1 MTAAPR
7 VVVVGGGITGLALA
21 FSLQAD
27 AQRRGA
33 SVALRVLDAGVRA
46 GGHVQ
51 TTRADGFLIEAGP
64 NGFLNREPH
73 TLALIEAL
81 GLSSRLV
88 EARPEA
94 KRRFIV
100 REGRLCQVPDGPR
113 SLFSTTALS
122 WPGRLRV
129 LAEPF
134 IGAPPAGVDETVHA
148 FAARRIGH
156 EAADMLVDTAV
167 SGISAGDSRR
177 LSLRAQFPQMAEME
191 REHGSLVRAMFAR
204 RGQRTGPA
212 KLLSF
217 DEGLGVLTTTLAGQL
232 GSALQSHAR
241 VQAIERMGD
250 VWHVALEGGEVMEA
264 DQVVLAAP
272 ARAAAPMLRRLDPD
286 LAATLDDVEYS
297 GLGVVALGYRTAD
310 VPRALDGYGYLV
322 TKPEGLATL
331 GVVWESSLFPGRAAD
346 GTALLR
352 VFLGGARQPE
362 VVDMAPQ
369 DLVDLARAELATVMG
384 IAAEPRHVSVVRR
397 PHAIAQYTVGHDE
410 RRTAIRHQVQRH
422 PGLHVC
428 GTSYDGVSFNHA
440 VKSGRMMAHSL
451 ADTMWDGARPRAAVT
466 APAPSPAPVLP

>member
-33 SVALRVLDAGVRA
+33 SVALRVFDAAPRP

-73 TLALIEAL
+73 TLALVEAL
-81 GLSSRLV
+81 GLGPRLV
-88 EARPEA
+88 EARPDA

-100 REGRLCQVPDGPR
+100 REGRLCQVPHGPL
-113 SLFSTTALS
+113 SLFTTTALS

-134 IGAPPAGVDETVHA
+134 IGRPPAGVDETVHA
-148 FAARRIGH
+148 FATRRIGR

-177 LSLRAQFPQMAEME
+177 LSVRAQFPQMAEME

-204 RGQRTGPA
+204 RGQRTGPS

-217 DEGLGVLTTTLAGQL
+217 DQGLGLLATTLAARL
-232 GSALQSHAR
+232 GAVVQGHASVRAIDRIGAIWR
-241 VQAIERMGD
+241 VT
-250 VWHVALEGGEVMEA
+250 LETGEMVEA
-264 DQVVLAAP
+264 EHVVLAVS
-272 ARAAAPMLRRLDPD
+272 ARAAAPMVRRLDPG
-286 LAATLDDVEYS
+286 LAATLDAVEYS

-352 VFLGGARQPE
+352 VFLGGARRPE

-384 IAAEPRHVSVVRR
+384 IAAEPRHVSVFRW

-410 RRTAIRHQVQRH
+410 RRAAIRHQVQRH

-440 VKSGRMMAHSL
+440 VKSGRIMAHDL
-451 ADTMWDGARPRAAVT
+451 ADMVWDGARPRAAVT
-466 APAPSPAPVLP
+466 APAHSPAPVLP

>member
-7 VVVVGGGITGLALA
+7 VVVVGGGITGLTVG

-27 AQRRGA
+27 ARRRGA
-33 SVALRVLDAGVRA
+33 PLALRVLDAAPRP

-81 GLSSRLV
+81 DLGSRLV

-100 REGRLCQVPDGPR
+100 RGGRLCQVPDGPR
-113 SLFSTTALS
+113 ALFTTTALS
-122 WPGRLRV
+122 WRSRLRL

-148 FAARRIGH
+148 FATRRIGA

-177 LSLRAQFPQMAEME
+177 LSVRAQFPQMVEME

-204 RGQRTGPA
+204 RGQRTGPS

-217 DEGLGVLTTTLAGQL
+217 DEGMGVLATTLADQL
-232 GSALQSHAR
+232 GPVLHSHAR
-241 VQAIERMGD
+241 VQAIDRMGAI
-250 VWHVALEGGEVMEA
+250 WHVALENGELIEA
-264 DQVVLAAP
+264 DHVVLAAP
-272 ARAAAPMLRRLDPD
+272 ARAAAPMVRRHDPD
-286 LAATLDDVEYS
+286 LAATLNDVEYS

-322 TKPEGLATL
+322 TKAEGLATL
-331 GVVWESSLFPGRAAD
+331 GVVWESSLFPGRAAAD
-346 GTALLR
+346 TALLR
-352 VFLGGARQPE
+352 VFLGGARRPE
-362 VVDMAPQ
+362 VVDLSPQ
-369 DLVDLARAELATVMG
+369 KLEERARAELATVMG
-384 IAAEPRHVSVVRR
+384 IAADPRHVSVFRWPR
-397 PHAIAQYTVGHDE
+397 AIAQYTVGHDE
-410 RRTAIRHQVQRH
+410 RRATIRHQVQRH

-440 VKSGRMMAHSL
+440 VRSGRIMAHEL
-451 ADTMWDGARPRAAVT
+451 AEMAWDRARPRGPVT
-466 APAPSPAPVLP
+466 APVVVPA

>member
-1 MTAAPR
+1 MTAVPR

-33 SVALRVLDAGVRA
+33 PLLLRVLDGAARA

-51 TTRADGFLIEAGP
+51 TTRADGFLVEAGP

-73 TLALIEAL
+73 TMALIEAL
-81 GLSSRLV
+81 DLGPRLV

-100 REGRLCQVPDGPR
+100 RGGRLCQVPDGPR
-113 SLFSTTALS
+113 SLLTTTALS
-122 WPGRLRV
+122 WRGRLRL

-134 IGAPPAGVDETVHA
+134 AGAPPAGVDETVHA
-148 FAARRIGH
+148 FATRRIGA

-177 LSLRAQFPQMAEME
+177 LSVRAQFPQMVEME

-204 RGQRTGPA
+204 RGPRTGA
-212 KLLSF
+212 SKLLSF
-217 DEGLGVLTTTLAGQL
+217 DDGLGVLATTLADRL
-232 GSALQSHAR
+232 GPALQCRAH
-241 VQAIERMGD
+241 VQSIDRTGATWR
-250 VWHVALEGGEVMEA
+250 VALEDGAIVLA
-264 DQVVLAAP
+264 DQVVLAVP
-272 ARAAAPMLRRLDPD
+272 ACAAAPMLQRLEPA
-286 LAATLDDVEYS
+286 LAASLTAIEYS

-331 GVVWESSLFPGRAAD
+331 GVVWESSLFAGRAAD

-352 VFLGGARQPE
+352 VFLGGARRPE
-362 VVDMAPQ
+362 VVDLSPQ
-369 DLVDLARAELATVMG
+369 DLVERARAELAAVMG
-384 IAAEPRHVSVVRR
+384 IAADPRHVSVFRWPR
-397 PHAIAQYTVGHDE
+397 AIAQYTVGHDE
-410 RRTAIRHQVQRH
+410 RRAAIRHQVQRH

-440 VKSGRMMAHSL
+440 VRSGRIMAHEL
-451 ADTMWDGARPRAAVT
+451 AEMVWDGARPRAAVT
-466 APAPSPAPVLP
+466 IPAIPSATVLA